1 MEAVGVP
8 PPPSSVRI
16 KDNIL
21 YGNLTEVEA
30 YDAFVLIIGII
41 LHLVLYDQEVLSIF
55 VQISGKTSYLR
66 QRVV

>member
-1 MEAVGVP
+1 MVERLGWPAAGDVVEAVGVP

-21 YGNLTEVEA
+21 YANLTEVEA

-41 LHLVLYDQEVLSIF
+41 LH
-55 VQISGKTSYLR
+55 
-66 QRVV
+66 